1 MLLFIRR
8 LQFTTQG
15 KTKGNSKLKGG
26 LDYSS
31 DHKHDGRVRFVKS
44 STLIGLLKLRGYAAG
59 RKAQRDVD
67 FTLKALTQQ
76 KQGHIKGLPSWQS
89 INYHNYWSIEL
100 LEGRPIMEG
109 SVKLKLLVPAFE
121 LGFAICIS
129 SGNLPLLSL

>member
-44 STLIGLLKLRGYAAG
+44 STLIGSLKLRGYAAG

-76 KQGHIKGLPSWQS
+76 KQGHIKGLPAWQS
-89 INYHNYWSIEL
+89 
-100 LEGRPIMEG
+100 M
-109 SVKLKLLVPAFE
+109 
-121 LGFAICIS
+121 
-129 SGNLPLLSL
+129 